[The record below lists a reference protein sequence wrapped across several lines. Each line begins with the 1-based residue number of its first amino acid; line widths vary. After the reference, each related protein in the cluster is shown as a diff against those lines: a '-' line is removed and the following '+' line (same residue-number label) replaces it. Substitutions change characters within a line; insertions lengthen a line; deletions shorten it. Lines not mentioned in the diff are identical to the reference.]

1 MAEVQEKNVSLCKN
15 DGTIFEIPE
24 STSPNVSFYNFNN
37 VVTAPFVIYYDM
49 EMYIQEEELMRRGKI
64 VSH

>member
-1 MAEVQEKNVSLCKN
+1 MSLCKN

-37 VVTAPFVIYYDM
+37 MVTAPFVIYCDM
-49 EMYIQEEELMRRGKI
+49 EMYIQEEELVRRGKI
-64 VSH
+64 MSRQ